1 MNPPAPIGDPR
12 LDLFRIG
19 DDGLRAEL
27 LLRLFNQLGFGVGHA
42 AAIARL
48 ADRRDSEEP
57 DPPPARGA
65 SIARSST
72 IVFHS
77 PQPGQR
83 PCHLGLSFPHWEQTK
98 RVLAIH
104 PR

>member
-1 MNPPAPIGDPR
+1 MVSR
-12 LDLFRIG
+12 LSEQHEALFRA
-19 DDGLRAEL
+19 AEM
-27 LLRLFNQLGFGVGHA
+27 RTDKQGQAHEIFAV
-42 AAIARL
+42 
-48 ADRRDSEEP
+48 